1 MFIWVPPEKRTSH
14 RIVIHNPIW
23 QYYCSVEH
31 IWIDT
36 SGWMIVILSVDIYL
50 FASIWYNILF
60 DTRDEGDNPSGLR
73 SDHREGAIFSALLT

>member
-1 MFIWVPPEKRTSH
+1 
-14 RIVIHNPIW
+14 
-23 QYYCSVEH
+23 
-31 IWIDT
+31 
-36 SGWMIVILSVDIYL
+36 MIVIPSVDIYL